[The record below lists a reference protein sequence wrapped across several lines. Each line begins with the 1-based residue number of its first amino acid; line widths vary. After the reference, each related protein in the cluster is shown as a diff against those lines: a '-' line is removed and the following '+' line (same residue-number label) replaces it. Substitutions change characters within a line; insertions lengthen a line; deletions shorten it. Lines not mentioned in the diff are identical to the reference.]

1 MIRLSPVHTVT
12 ENGDCRRKVHATVAE
27 NGEKTAT
34 VALFCDSR
42 RFRPQIV
49 AEIGDSVDRL
59 LGAAGGQTV
68 SSKAK
73 L

>member
-1 MIRLSPVHTVT
+1 MQRIKWLEMSFGACRMIRLSPVHTVT
-12 ENGDCRRKVHATVAE
+12 EN
-27 NGEKTAT
+27 
-34 VALFCDSR
+34 
-42 RFRPQIV
+42 
-49 AEIGDSVDRL
+49 GDSVDRL